1 CRRSD
6 ALGAAASY
14 PGITLTVSVSATSA
28 TSGRN
33 AATVSGGGEVVTTND
48 TANDVTTIGALPDLT
63 ITKTHAGSFTQGQTG
78 ATYTLTVTNSG
89 TGATTAAVTVADTLP
104 TGLTA
109 TAIARTG
116 WSCTLATL
124 TCTRSDALAAAA
136 SYPGITLTVNVSATA
151 PSSVTNTATVR
162 RGALPVSTND
172 TANDV
177 TTIGALPDLTIA
189 KTHAGSF

>member
-48 TANDVTTIGALPDLT
+48 TANDVTAIGALPDLT

-78 ATYTLTVTNSG
+78 ATYTLTRSEERRVGNT
-89 TGATTAAVTVADTLP
+89 TGARGVARQRN
-104 TGLTA
+104 GRTA
-109 TAIARTG
+109 TAIAG
-116 WSCTLATL
+116 SG
-124 TCTRSDALAAAA
+124 S
-136 SYPGITLTVNVSATA
+136 G
-151 PSSVTNTATVR
+151 
-162 RGALPVSTND
+162 GAC
-172 TANDV
+172 AM
-177 TTIGALPDLTIA
+177 
-189 KTHAGSF
+189 